1 MSNDDKVTLVD
12 IKKGEEDILE
22 VLKKNEGVEGLLI
35 YRQYI
40 EMIIYT
46 TTLLLKYPKSER
58 YGLSADVREAIYDG
72 LKDIL
77 FAYRFYDKKDKLH
90 YLFELDVQLKFIKAL
105 ARISYRKKYISNK
118 NYSAWCKKLYN
129 LGNLLGGWIA
139 SCQKA

>member
-90 YLFELDVQLKFIKAL
+90 YLFELDVQLKFIK
-105 ARISYRKKYISNK
+105 

>member
-1 MSNDDKVTLVD
+1 MSNNDKVTLVD

-77 FAYRFYDKKDKLH
+77 H

-118 NYSAWCKKLYN
+118 NYSVWCKKLYN